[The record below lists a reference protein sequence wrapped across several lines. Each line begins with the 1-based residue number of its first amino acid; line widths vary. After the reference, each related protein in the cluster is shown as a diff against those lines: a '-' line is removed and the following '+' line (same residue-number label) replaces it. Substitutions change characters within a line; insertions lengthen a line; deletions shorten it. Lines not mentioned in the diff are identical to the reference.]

1 MMIAKNKISEVRLL
15 HQKKFRDQLHLF
27 LVEGTKSV
35 CDLLNSRM
43 TVKELFASEKWIDE
57 HRDLIS
63 NEIELFCVTNSE
75 LERLS
80 NFKTPQE
87 VLAVV
92 VSPQFFIDD
101 IDEKLPLLVLD
112 DIRDPGNLG
121 TIIRTAEWFGF
132 RQLLCSD
139 TTVEFTN
146 PKTIQ
151 ATMGSFSRMKIVY
164 ANLPSFFNAR
174 KEDGQVFGTFM
185 KGKNIAELQ
194 FPLNAIFVIGNES
207 NGISEEVKPFINER
221 IHIPSPIVKGQKAE
235 SLNAS
240 VAAAIVLYQYSV
252 SSGK

>member
-1 MMIAKNKISEVRLL
+1 MIAKNKISEVRLL

-35 CDLLNSRM
+35 CDLLNSKM
-43 TVKELFASEKWIDE
+43 KIKELFASEKWIDE

-63 NEIELFCVTNSE
+63 NDFEIFCVTNSE
-75 LERLS
+75 IERMS

-139 TTVEFTN
+139 TSVEFTN

-151 ATMGSFSRMKIVY
+151 ATMGSFCRMKIVFS
-164 ANLPSFFNAR
+164 NLPVFFKAR
-174 KEDGQVFGTFM
+174 KDNSQVFGAFM
-185 KGKNIAELQ
+185 EGQNITESK
-194 FPLNAIFVIGNES
+194 FPLNAVFVIGNES
-207 NGISEEVKPFINER
+207 NGISEDVRPFINER